1 MKRIARPPAAPVGQQ
16 APPAR
21 TAASAVGALRGA
33 RGSLLLTTGT
43 AGDGLRRLT
52 PAANTEIRKCT

>member
-1 MKRIARPPAAPVGQQ
+1 MKHRASPPAAPVGQQ

-21 TAASAVGALRGA
+21 AAPSAIGALRSA

-43 AGDGLRRLT
+43 ASIALDADHER
-52 PAANTEIRKCT
+52 

>member
-1 MKRIARPPAAPVGQQ
+1 MSHKPSVPAAPVGQQ

-21 TAASAVGALRGA
+21 AATSAVGALRSA

-43 AGDGLRRLT
+43 ASIALD
-52 PAANTEIRKCT
+52 AEQKH